1 MTGSRGKEVMT
12 MLIERIGEPAA
23 LELLAEECTELAH
36 AALKLARAERGEN
49 PTPMQMEECYAA
61 VIEEWADV
69 IICMGELADRDW
81 NNSDEFDRIYEEKL
95 DRMRKRLELTG
106 EGEE

>member
-1 MTGSRGKEVMT
+1 MRRMEGEAE

-49 PTPMQMEECYAA
+49 PTPVKLEECQAA
-61 VIEEWADV
+61 VLEEWADV
-69 IICMGELADRDW
+69 IIAVGEVGELPWW
-81 NNSDEFDRIYEEKL
+81 NGRKVAQGCSYKYA
-95 DRMRKRLELTG
+95 RMKSRLEQA
-106 EGEE
+106 GEEE

>member
-1 MTGSRGKEVMT
+1 MM
-12 MLIERIGEPAA
+12 IEKIGAPAMCEQA
-23 LELLAEECTELAH
+23 AEECTELAH

-49 PTPMQMEECYAA
+49 PTPMKLEDCYAA

-95 DRMRKRLELTG
+95 ERMCKRLEQAG
-106 EGEE
+106 EGKE